1 MAGTC
6 KILSFFVT
14 TTAGED
20 ETCEGNPEHSKR
32 DAVDVAP
39 SEPAPENDAAAEPT
53 TAELATAEPATAQP
67 ATAEPAGRGPGIQ
80 ELDLTLDKMTN
91 KSRSLSLKFQL
102 GSSWVGPTMAIELRS
117 AILHHEFTTRF
128 MSPKRTIYPKRTN
141 DVN

>member
-53 TAELATAEPATAQP
+53 TAELATAEPA
-67 ATAEPAGRGPGIQ
+67 GRGPVIIQ
-80 ELDLTLDKMTN
+80 ELDLTLDKRTN

-117 AILHHEFTTRF
+117 AILHHEFTTRS
-128 MSPKRTIYPKRTN
+128 MSPKRTIYPKPTN
-141 DVN
+141 GVN